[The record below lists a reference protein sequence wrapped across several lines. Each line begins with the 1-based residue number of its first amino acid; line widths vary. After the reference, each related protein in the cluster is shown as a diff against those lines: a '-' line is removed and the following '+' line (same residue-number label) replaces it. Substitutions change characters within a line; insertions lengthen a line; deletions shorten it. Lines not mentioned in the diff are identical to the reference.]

1 VTGEDEKGLR
11 LIAVK
16 SFEPCDE
23 MYKIVDFLNKTL
35 KEKRVMFGLVKND
48 RGTMDIK
55 VYEV

>member
-1 VTGEDEKGLR
+1 MNGEEQKGLL

-35 KEKRVMFGLVKND
+35 KERRVMFGLAKND

-55 VYEV
+55 VYEF